1 MRKQTIGSRLDDFLQ
16 EEAMLEEVMLEEV
29 TAVVLK
35 CVITWQIAQEMKTRP
50 LTKALA

>member
-16 EEAMLEEVMLEEV
+16 EEAMLEEV